1 MNESVEKSIDK
12 AVTSYYT
19 VGDSNKLPFRLEDR
33 QMKMDEIFEEYGSD
47 TEHRV
52 QAIFSSIFVL
62 QNRMQTAGEKLQTQ
76 ISMKQWLLLAM
87 TACCPEPCT
96 LTNVGNLMGCSR
108 QNIKKLALALEK
120 KGFVRLLSGGNNS
133 VRIELTDKAD
143 QYAEE
148 MGERHLQ
155 SLKLLF
161 LDFSDDEIKQLFC
174 LYAKLFAGMERVEK
188 YAEELDR

>member
-1 MNESVEKSIDK
+1 
-12 AVTSYYT
+12 
-19 VGDSNKLPFRLEDR
+19 
-33 QMKMDEIFEEYGSD
+33 MKVNEIFEAYDCD
-47 TEHRV
+47 TEHRI

-87 TACCPEPCT
+87 TPCCPQPRT
-96 LTNVGNLMGCSR
+96 LTNIGNLMGCSR
-108 QNIKKLALALEK
+108 QNIKKLALTLEK
-120 KGFVRLLSGGNNS
+120 KGFVRLLSGENNS
-133 VRIELTDKAD
+133 VCIELTDKVN

-148 MGERHLQ
+148 MGERNLQ
-155 SLKLLF
+155 TLELLF
-161 LDFSDDEIKQLFC
+161 SDFSEDETKQLFR

>member
-1 MNESVEKSIDK
+1 
-12 AVTSYYT
+12 
-19 VGDSNKLPFRLEDR
+19 
-33 QMKMDEIFEEYGSD
+33 MKIDEIFEQYDCD
-47 TEHRV
+47 TEHRM

-76 ISMKQWLLLAM
+76 ISMKQWLLLVM
-87 TACCPEPCT
+87 TACCPEPRT
-96 LTNVGNLMGCSR
+96 LTNVGNFIGCSR

-133 VRIELTDKAD
+133 VCIELTDKVD

-161 LDFSDDEIKQLFC
+161 LDFTEEEIEQLFR
-174 LYAKLFAGMERVEK
+174 LYAKLFAGMERIEK
-188 YAEELDR
+188 YAEELD

>member
-1 MNESVEKSIDK
+1 
-12 AVTSYYT
+12 
-19 VGDSNKLPFRLEDR
+19 
-33 QMKMDEIFEEYGSD
+33 MKIDEIFEQYNCD
-47 TEHRV
+47 TEHRM

-76 ISMKQWLLLAM
+76 ISMKQWLLLVM
-87 TACCPEPCT
+87 TACCPEPRT
-96 LTNVGNLMGCSR
+96 LTNVGNFIGCSR

-120 KGFVRLLSGGNNS
+120 KGFVRLLSGENNS
-133 VRIELTDKAD
+133 VCIELTDKVD

-161 LDFSDDEIKQLFC
+161 SDFNEEEIEQLFR
-174 LYAKLFAGMERVEK
+174 LYAKLFAGMERIEK
-188 YAEELDR
+188 YAEELD

>member
-1 MNESVEKSIDK
+1 MDMEK
-12 AVTSYYT
+12 
-19 VGDSNKLPFRLEDR
+19 
-33 QMKMDEIFEEYGSD
+33 IFEQYDCD
-47 TEHRV
+47 TKHRV

-87 TACCPEPCT
+87 AACCPEPRT

-120 KGFVRLLSGGNNS
+120 KGFVRLMLGGNNS
-133 VRIELTDKAD
+133 VCIELTDKVG

-148 MGERHLQ
+148 VGERHLQ

-161 LDFSDDEIKQLFC
+161 SDFNEDEIKLLFR
-174 LYAKLFAGMERVEK
+174 LYAKLFAGIERVEK
-188 YAEELDR
+188 YAEELG

>member
-1 MNESVEKSIDK
+1 
-12 AVTSYYT
+12 
-19 VGDSNKLPFRLEDR
+19 
-33 QMKMDEIFEEYGSD
+33 MKMDEIFESYD
-47 TEHRV
+47 CNTEQRM

-76 ISMKQWLLLAM
+76 ITMKQWLLLAM
-87 TACCPEPCT
+87 AACCPEPRT

-133 VRIELTDKAD
+133 VQIELTNKVS

-161 LDFSDDEIKQLFC
+161 SDFSEDEIKQLFN
-174 LYAKLFAGMERVEK
+174 LYAKLFAGMDRVEK
-188 YAEELDR
+188 YAKKSN